1 MKIYK
6 VGGAIRDS
14 LLGKAPN
21 DSDWVVVGSSPEEMM
36 DKGFKPIGKDFP
48 VFLHPK
54 TNEEYALARTEKK
67 TGYGYKG
74 FNFFFGKEVTLEQDL
89 SRRDLTINAI
99 AQDEHGNIIDPFDGR
114 GDLTRKVFKHVSN
127 AFIEDPLRSLRLA
140 RFHSYEHLEQFTI
153 SEDTKKIVKKIADSG
168 EIEKLSSDRF
178 WSEIHKALL
187 SKNSTAFFKQMIS
200 LDIYKFFM
208 PNLSNPNCG
217 IADAPDI
224 KWAELQHN
232 NNFPLSNVLPV
243 PNNFTHAVNLLQ
255 LLKKITKDADIGD
268 LNKIIQEINVSRN
281 KDLIN
286 KLLVV
291 ECLTDSK
298 NLIKEIMTDV
308 CEIDFSNLKDI
319 EPGKIQEKK
328 DNMYNEILMRFYE

>member
-14 LLGKAPN
+14 LLGKEPK
-21 DSDWVVVGSSPEEMM
+21 DSDWVVVGSSPEEMIAR
-36 DKGFKPIGKDFP
+36 GFKPIGKDFP

-99 AQDEHGNIIDPFDGR
+99 AQDEHGNIIDPFNGR
-114 GDLTRKVFKHVSN
+114 GDLAKKVFRHVSD

-153 SEDTKKIVKKIADSG
+153 FKDTKEILKKIANSG
-168 EIEKLSSDRF
+168 EIEKLSPDRF
-178 WSEIHKALL
+178 WSEINKGLL
-187 SKNSTAFFKQMIS
+187 SKNSTAFFNQMIE
-200 LDIYKFFM
+200 LDICKYFM

-217 IADAPDI
+217 TSDAPDT
-224 KWAELQHN
+224 KWAELQN
-232 NNFPLSNVLPV
+232 KNDFPLSNILPI
-243 PNNFTHAVNLLQ
+243 PNNFTHAVNLLE
-255 LLKKITKDADIGD
+255 LLKKITKNTKIDD

-281 KDLIN
+281 RELIN

-291 ECLTDSK
+291 ECLAESN
-298 NLIKEIMTDV
+298 NLIKEIV
-308 CEIDFSNLKDI
+308 SAVHEIDFSALRDI
-319 EPGKIQEKK
+319 EPRKIQEKK
-328 DNMYNEILMRFYE
+328 DTMYNEILMRFYE